1 MKRRTWQL
9 SLLILFAV
17 IFNLSGNTQT
27 KDTDYKQLITSKN
40 FVFRAQSALSQT
52 GKDWPL
58 TPQYDL
64 TISGDSV
71 IAWLPYFGRVYSAPY
86 GETDGGIKFSSASSA
101 FSLTEKKGKFEVAIK
116 PKDLRE
122 SLQLYLSIFDNGR
135 ASLLITS
142 SNRQSISFDG
152 YIVEGNKKEKKAF

>member
-1 MKRRTWQL
+1 M
-9 SLLILFAV
+9 LLTVFVGLPGW
-17 IFNLSGNTQT
+17 SQT
-27 KDTDYKQLITSKN
+27 KNQADYKKIITLKN
-40 FVFRAQSALSQT
+40 YVFRAESALSQT
-52 GKDWPL
+52 GKNWPL

-86 GETDGGIKFSSASSA
+86 GGTDGGIKFSSANSIY
-101 FSLTEKKGKFEVAIK
+101 SLAERKGKFEVLIK

-122 SLQLYLSIFDNGR
+122 SLQLYISIFDNGR

-152 YIVEGNKKEKKAF
+152 YIVEGNKIEKKAF